1 MDRPPEA
8 MNESDAEAVRRRPR
22 ELAVL
27 LLAMGTDPPRARARD
42 QQADRA
48 GADLQRR
55 ILDRIAAIDPE
66 PDDFAAALTSIVT
79 EFGNPSG
86 PSRAICSQLL
96 EEWTQTLHAEGAWG
110 WLISEAL
117 ERTGQGDE
125 PRRRR
130 RRLDGVS

>member
-8 MNESDAEAVRRRPR
+8 MNEKEEEQRRPR
-22 ELAVL
+22 DLAVL
-27 LLAMGTDPPRARARD
+27 LLAMGTGSPRARARD

-55 ILDRIAAIDPE
+55 ILDRVAAIDPE
-66 PDDFAAALTSIVT
+66 HDDFAAALTSIVT
-79 EFGNPSG
+79 EFGNPTG